1 MKAKVALVYR
11 RKIPGATGDEG
22 DVLSFPPESVD
33 AIKEML
39 AEATENA
46 FNGFK
51 SIVRPNSKVFIKPN
65 CFGNVPPEV
74 YASVDPRVMEALCRL
89 IKEEVPDCILQVGD
103 SPSWGK
109 ILGGSRD
116 SLTTTHLE
124 IAARKGGADE
134 IVYLDETPLVEVSVP
149 NGRVLKTARVFKPL
163 IEADV
168 LVDFPKI
175 KTHLQGLV
183 SLGLKNWNGTIPWY
197 ADEEHCLS
205 ESFGSIPDSM
215 EGSHRSDLGQKIVDL
230 IKAIPP
236 TVTIIDGIICL
247 EGQGPARGGTRIDL
261 NTIIASRD
269 VVAADAVACSAMGI
283 NPFEVQALRIAHSEG
298 IGEAELKNIKVEGAS
313 IAQVRKYFK
322 RPVNDPAAAVPGV
335 DVYQAGTCPG
345 CMVMIRSAL
354 DDFKREMLKSGKKIS
369 LEVGILAGWNVP
381 PPVRDY
387 KHFFVIGNCWGYSPT
402 SNAIK
407 SYLRKLEEKGSRVYR
422 YPGCAP
428 IYICKLMFE
437 ELEKINR

>member
-1 MKAKVALVYR
+1 MKTKVALVH
-11 RKIPGATGDEG
+11 RKEIPGATEDKR
-22 DVLSFPPESVD
+22 DVLDFPSNSVD

-39 AEATENA
+39 AEAAKIA

-51 SIVRPNSKVFIKPN
+51 SIIHSNSKVFIKPN

-89 IKEEVPDCILQVGD
+89 IKEEVPDCFLQMGD

-124 IAARKGGADE
+124 MAARKGGADE
-134 IVYLDETPLVEVSVP
+134 IVYLDETPLVEVPVP
-149 NGRVLKTARVFKPL
+149 NGKILKTVKTFKPL
-163 IEADV
+163 VEADI
-168 LVDFPKI
+168 LIDFSKI

-183 SLGLKNWNGTIPWY
+183 SLSLKNWNGIIPWY
-197 ADEEHCLS
+197 ADEKHCLS
-205 ESFGSIPDSM
+205 DSFGSIPDSM
-215 EGSHRSDLGQKIVDL
+215 EGSHRSELGQKVVDL
-230 IKAIPP
+230 IKAVPP
-236 TVTIIDGIICL
+236 TINIIDGIICL
-247 EGQGPARGGTRIDL
+247 EGQGPARSGKRVDL
-261 NTIIASRD
+261 NTIIASKD
-269 VVAADAVACSAMGI
+269 VVAADAVACSVMGI
-283 NPFEVQALRIAHSEG
+283 DPFEVQAIRVAHSEG
-298 IGEAELKNIKVEGAS
+298 IGEAELKNIEVKGAS

-322 RPVNDPAAAVPGV
+322 RPVNDPAAAIAGI

-354 DDFKREMLKSGKKIS
+354 DDFKREMLESGKEIN

-381 PPVRDY
+381 SPVRDY
-387 KHFFVIGNCWGYSPT
+387 KYFFVVGNCWSYSPT

-407 SYLRKLEEKGSRVYR
+407 SYLKKLEEKGSRVYR

-437 ELEKINR
+437 KLKKING